1 MENLVNV
8 TQEIQFA
15 SVHWIFLLPLAFMLI
30 DFISGFLKAWKNNE
44 IDSSKMRKGLI
55 KKVGEVLMLAVGEL
69 LVAGTMIPYSTN
81 ILQFISAYL
90 SLMELISIVE
100 NLALLGVP
108 IPGFINK
115 TLKQTAEAIEKETIT
130 NENSGNGDSG
140 DSTSSGE

>member
-1 MENLVNV
+1 MSNLVNV
-8 TQEIQFA
+8 YQEVQFT

-69 LVAGTMIPYSTN
+69 LVAGTMLPYSTN

-90 SLMELISIVE
+90 SLMELISIFE

-108 IPGFINK
+108 VPGFITK
-115 TLKQTAEAIEKETIT
+115 TLKQTAKTIEKETIT

>member
-1 MENLVNV
+1 MNNILVV
-8 TQEIQFA
+8 QQQIQF
-15 SVHWIFLLPLAFMLI
+15 SSLHWVFMLPLSFMLI

-55 KKVGEVLMLAVGEL
+55 KKVGEVLMLVVGEL
-69 LVAGTMIPYSTN
+69 LVAGTMLPYSSDV
-81 ILQFISAYL
+81 LKFISGYL
-90 SLMELISIVE
+90 CLMELISIFE

-108 IPGFINK
+108 VPGFITR
-115 TLKQTAEAIEKETIT
+115 TLKQTADTYEKETIT

>member
-1 MENLVNV
+1 MSNFANI

-15 SVHWIFLLPLAFMLI
+15 SMHWIFLLPLAFMLI

-69 LVAGTMIPYSTN
+69 LVAGTMLPYSTN

-90 SLMELISIVE
+90 SLMELISIFE

-115 TLKQTAEAIEKETIT
+115 TLKQTAEKLEKETIT

-140 DSTSSGE
+140 DSASSDE